1 MSTQIYTGTN
11 EHDGRLVHD
20 SEDKSTY
27 TAYSN
32 LIKSFIPSRLL
43 PRACANKCGNDRRD
57 KSKFCQKCSDKYN
70 KK

>member
-20 SEDKSTY
+20 SDAIY
-27 TAYSN
+27 TSSMSN
-32 LIKSFIPSRLL
+32 FIKAHIPSRFL
-43 PRACANKCGNDRRD
+43 PRACANNCGNDRRD
-57 KSKFCQKCSDKYN
+57 KSKFCQKCSDKHN